1 MFLKHIQNRYTDEK
15 GEILDN
21 TVDTILSSSII
32 DESETYI
39 IVHGYLSSS
48 RNLWVKVSYMY

>member
-32 DESETYI
+32 DESETYF